1 MNAENYSSWEKVY
14 GDFLKSG
21 TSKENY
27 CLGKGLALKWF
38 ERQCRK
44 AKTYE
49 RFLGEEQKPAEN
61 LKDLF
66 IELVPDNAEQQ
77 KPETAPLK
85 LIYRE
90 VTFALYGNFEDAVF
104 KRALCA
110 IREAL

>member
-14 GDFLKSG
+14 GNFLKSG
-21 TSKENY
+21 TSKEGY
-27 CLGKGLALKWF
+27 CQIKGLTLKWF
-38 ERQCRK
+38 EQQCRK

-49 RFLGEEQKPAEN
+49 RFLGEEQKPSEN

-77 KPETAPLK
+77 KPETAPLG

-90 VTFALYGNFEDAVF
+90 VMFELYGNFEDGVF
-104 KRALCA
+104 NRALCA